1 MTDADD
7 RKLRVAT
14 PSDRQLSLIRTFDA
28 PRAMVFECMTTPELL
43 RQWLLGPPDWSMP
56 TCEIDLRVGG
66 AYRYE
71 WRHGRDGAVMGM
83 GGFYRKIVPN
93 ERIVATE
100 LFDEAWYPGEALVTI
115 TFVERAGKTTMTT
128 TVMYET
134 PEGRDIA
141 LNSQMEQGVA
151 ASYDR
156 LDRVLAARRLAAV
169 AGGEC

>member
-1 MTDADD
+1 
-7 RKLRVAT
+7 
-14 PSDRQLSLIRTFDA
+14 
-28 PRAMVFECMTTPELL
+28 
-43 RQWLLGPPDWSMP
+43 MP
-56 TCEIDLRVGG
+56 TCEIDLWVGG

-71 WRHGRDGAVMGM
+71 WRHGHDGAVMGM

-100 LFDEAWYPGEALVTI
+100 LFDEPWYPGEALVTI
-115 TFVERAGKTTMTT
+115 TFVERAGRTTVTT

-141 LNSQMEQGVA
+141 LNSPMEQGVA

-169 AGGEC
+169 PGVEC